1 VKRLHWESWL
11 LRVALLGTALFGALN
26 HNQAG
31 VTVAVEGLVVSL
43 IPLLVQ
49 RLSKTHVPRALEF
62 AFVLGMALQFISEST
77 KLFELFTYWDKLVH
91 STLVALTG
99 VVAAWLMLG
108 FAHARGKH
116 IPVQFGALFGMLIAM
131 VIGALWEFIEFG
143 SDYFGDANLQKS
155 NGDTITDIIGNDLGG
170 WLAVLVGIWFY
181 AHVLKEQQH
190 REMGEIAG
198 WLAHGPRRLLHRHGR
213 IVGAVVAVAFAFA
226 LFMSRWVDRDPV
238 ALASGLPAGESQHWD
253 FVADP
258 TGGTAVLSGDWV
270 PDPERGIC
278 RLNPEHPNPG
288 SEKPGLLQLAPGTVY
303 GANGTPF
310 HLQARYYE
318 ERPPIVRGSEMD
330 GGVAFGV
337 RDDKDFD
344 LLEQS
349 ALHDVLR
356 LDRYIH
362 GKRRDLREKLYRTHG
377 NEWHVLTVD
386 VAGGHVSAA
395 VDGESVFATDN
406 VSATEG
412 GIGLWARTAAATCF
426 SEAEVVVGES
436 GS

>member
-1 VKRLHWESWL
+1 MKRLHWESWL
-11 LRVALLGTALFGALN
+11 LRLALIATALFGALN
-26 HNQAG
+26 HNKDG
-31 VTVAVEGLVVSL
+31 VTVAIEGLVVSL
-43 IPLLVQ
+43 RPLLVQ

-91 STLVALTG
+91 STLIALTG
-99 VVAAWLMLG
+99 VVASWLLLG
-108 FAHARGKH
+108 FAQARGKH
-116 IPVQFGALFGMLIAM
+116 IPIQFGALFGMVIAM

-155 NGDTITDIIGNDLGG
+155 NGDTLTDIIGNDLGG
-170 WLAVLVGIWFY
+170 WLAVLAGVWFY
-181 AHVLKEQQH
+181 VHVLKDQQR
-190 REMGEIAG
+190 REIGDIAE
-198 WLAHGPRRLLHRHGR
+198 WLAHGPRRLLQRHGR
-213 IVGAVVAVAFAFA
+213 LVGAIAAAAFALA
-226 LFMSRWVDRDPV
+226 LFMSQWVDRNPV
-238 ALASGLPAGESQHWD
+238 ALASGLPNGQSHHWD

-270 PDPERGIC
+270 PDPDRGIC
-278 RLNPEHPNPG
+278 RENPEHPNPG
-288 SEKPGLLQLAPGTVY
+288 SEKPGVIQLAPGTVY
-303 GANGTPF
+303 GSNGTPF

-318 ERPPIVRGSEMD
+318 ERPPIVRGTEMD
-330 GGVAFGV
+330 GGLAFGV
-337 RDDKDFD
+337 RDEKNFD

-377 NEWHVLTVD
+377 NEWHVLAVD
-386 VAGGHVSAA
+386 VAGGHIVGA
-395 VDGESVFATDN
+395 VDGQSIYSVDN
-406 VSATEG
+406 VPSTEG

-426 SEAEVVVGES
+426 SEADVVVGG